1 MNDRVARTNRTANR
15 TENLSDFE
23 LRLKGY
29 SLLTAEILY
38 WMPDHHDLLQSFVW
52 QTMDLAPD
60 FPRLHKFLDYW
71 REHIEATL
79 HSVQI
84 SHSSLV
90 RPQELNWV
98 DTEYRLH

>member
-1 MNDRVARTNRTANR
+1 MTNRIET
-15 TENLSDFE
+15 LSDFE

-29 SLLTAEILY
+29 SLLTAEIIY
-38 WMPDHHDLLQSFVW
+38 WMPDHHELLQSFVW

-60 FPRLHKFLDYW
+60 FPRLHQFLDYW

-84 SHSSLV
+84 THASLV
-90 RPQELNWV
+90 GPADLNWV
-98 DTEYRLH
+98 NREYRLH